1 MNPKLCPYLSF
12 DGQCETALRFYATCL
27 DGKIEMIM
35 PYKGSPMEDQVPA
48 EWGSKIM
55 HAELRIGD
63 RVLMGSDCPPEQ
75 YESAK
80 GTSLMISIEEPEE
93 AEQAFNAL
101 AENGTV
107 TMPIQET
114 FWVAKFGML
123 TDQFGIPWMI
133 NCDKAE

>member
-1 MNPKLCPYLSF
+1 
-12 DGQCETALRFYATCL
+12 
-27 DGKIEMIM
+27 
-35 PYKGSPMEDQVPA
+35 MEDQVPA

-75 YESAK
+75 YEPAK
-80 GTSLMISIEEPEE
+80 GTSLMISIEEPEK

-114 FWVAKFGML
+114 FWAAKFGML

-133 NCDKAE
+133 NCDKAT